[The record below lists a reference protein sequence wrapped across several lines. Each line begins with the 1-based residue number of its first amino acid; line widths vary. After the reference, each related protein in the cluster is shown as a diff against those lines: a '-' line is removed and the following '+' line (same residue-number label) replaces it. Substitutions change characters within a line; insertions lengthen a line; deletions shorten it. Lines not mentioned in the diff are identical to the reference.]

1 MTPGSVA
8 LGVSLARAMAFFC
21 DFVSLGTTAESSGK
35 SMSLSVSLS
44 SLLKP
49 ASRAAVWSSST
60 ASSSSPS
67 TSTAASTASSTGSS
81 CAFFPFFALVA
92 LTTGASTAS
101 STTSTSATG
110 SFLPFFA
117 LAAFALGASFLGVSF
132 FASITSKSSMLSS
145 SSSSPL
151 VSGAGAGSAFF
162 LPLAALGALVG
173 FTAGASSSDMKS
185 SAVLRADFLEEGA
198 GAALAALGDL
208 AGFAGAGAAMS
219 SDFLGFFALGAVSD
233 ATADC

>member
-60 ASSSSPS
+60 A
-67 TSTAASTASSTGSS
+67 ASTTSSTGSSTGSS

-92 LTTGASTAS
+92 LTTGASTTS

-208 AGFAGAGAAMS
+208 AGFAGAAMS